1 MWRPSAVYSRIHSRI
16 HIQYLI
22 VVFKGIHCYIECGY
36 GCVHN
41 GTDTEDCAVSYIL

>member
-1 MWRPSAVYSRIHSRI
+1 MFTLEYTLEYTY
-16 HIQYLI
+16 IQYLI
-22 VVFKGIHCYIECGY
+22 VVFKGIHYYFECGY